1 MINGVTVDILALTYC
16 LYCVCMG
23 LYRGVFNII
32 GDIAGVY
39 GAFFLAWLFK
49 HRLHDVLPN
58 AMALP
63 TNIHPL
69 LSFCLIFFFVYF
81 SVKLLMRLLTR
92 LFKSAG
98 LSIPLRLLGGG
109 LNGIKSVLLIAVLLT
124 CLDTIRPST
133 YTPTTL
139 THYIGLLGKTAMNSY
154 KQYANTAPIDI
165 KKMQKTIDPSSIIRD
180 DFKGDR
186 LER

>member
-23 LYRGVFNII
+23 LYRGAFNII

-49 HRLHDVLPN
+49 HRLHDMLPD
-58 AMALP
+58 AIALP

-81 SVKLLMRLLTR
+81 SVKLLMRLLTQ
-92 LFKSAG
+92 LFKSVG

-139 THYIGLLGKTAMNSY
+139 THYMGLIGQTAMNSY
-154 KQYANTAPIDI
+154 RQYANAAPISI
-165 KKMQKTIDPSSIIRD
+165 EKIQKTIDPSSIIRD
-180 DFKGDR
+180 DSKENT